1 MKLSRLKNVAK
12 RDEGGLMSFKTLL
25 LLLVTIFIVG
35 LIFVGLAS
43 ASVIRDGKKVYIED
57 HTGERW
63 DVTQAKSIG
72 FKPEG
77 FQYGIGRNA
86 FTPLDDSF
94 LAEDTSSLSHNP
106 RVIGVTDGTEA
117 KAYSVPKLRYHEIA
131 NSHIGEEPI
140 AAGY

>member
-1 MKLSRLKNVAK
+1 
-12 RDEGGLMSFKTLL
+12 MSFKTLL

-72 FKPEG
+72 FKPER

-117 KAYSVPKLRYHEIA
+117 RAYSVPKLRYHEIA

>member
-1 MKLSRLKNVAK
+1 
-12 RDEGGLMSFKTLL
+12 MSVKTLFSF
-25 LLLVTIFIVG
+25 LVMVFIVG
-35 LIFVGLAS
+35 LIFAGLAS

>member
-1 MKLSRLKNVAK
+1 
-12 RDEGGLMSFKTLL
+12 MSVKTLFSF
-25 LLLVTIFIVG
+25 LVMVFIVG
-35 LIFVGLAS
+35 LIFAGLAS

-63 DVTQAKSIG
+63 DVTHAKSIG

-117 KAYSVPKLRYHEIA
+117 RAYSVPKLRYHEIA

>member
-1 MKLSRLKNVAK
+1 
-12 RDEGGLMSFKTLL
+12 MSFKTLL

-57 HTGERW
+57 HTDERW

-117 KAYSVPKLRYHEIA
+117 RAYSVPKLRYHEIA

>member
-1 MKLSRLKNVAK
+1 MSVQSPVKISQPAFIAICILS
-12 RDEGGLMSFKTLL
+12 
-25 LLLVTIFIVG
+25 
-35 LIFVGLAS
+35 LILSGIANAF
-43 ASVIRDGKKVYIED
+43 VIRKGGKYYIED

-86 FTPLDDSF
+86 FTPLDDSS
-94 LAEDTSSLSHNP
+94 LADDTSSAFHNP
-106 RVIGVTDGTEA
+106 RVIGVSDGTEA
-117 KAYSVPKLRYHEIA
+117 RAYSIPKLVHHEIA
-131 NSHIGEEPI
+131 NTRIGEKPI

>member
-1 MKLSRLKNVAK
+1 
-12 RDEGGLMSFKTLL
+12 MSFKTLL

-72 FKPEG
+72 FKPER

-94 LAEDTSSLSHNP
+94 LAEDTSSLL
-106 RVIGVTDGTEA
+106 I
-117 KAYSVPKLRYHEIA
+117 
-131 NSHIGEEPI
+131 
-140 AAGY
+140 

>member
-1 MKLSRLKNVAK
+1 
-12 RDEGGLMSFKTLL
+12 MSFKTLL

-72 FKPEG
+72 FKPER

>member
-1 MKLSRLKNVAK
+1 
-12 RDEGGLMSFKTLL
+12 MSVKTLFSF
-25 LLLVTIFIVG
+25 LVMVFVVG
-35 LIFVGLAS
+35 LIFAGLAS

-72 FKPEG
+72 FKPER

>member
-1 MKLSRLKNVAK
+1 
-12 RDEGGLMSFKTLL
+12 MSVKTLFS
-25 LLLVTIFIVG
+25 LLVTVFVVG
-35 LIFVGLAS
+35 LIFAGLAS

-72 FKPEG
+72 FRPEG

-86 FTPLDDSF
+86 FTPLDDSS
-94 LAEDTSSLSHNP
+94 LADDTSAAFHNP
-106 RVIGVTDGTEA
+106 RVIAVTDGTEA
-117 KAYSVPKLRYHEIA
+117 KAYSVPKLVHHEIA
-131 NSHIGEEPI
+131 NTRIGEKPI

>member
-1 MKLSRLKNVAK
+1 
-12 RDEGGLMSFKTLL
+12 MSVKTLFSF
-25 LLLVTIFIVG
+25 LVMVFVVG
-35 LIFVGLAS
+35 LIFAGLAS